1 MRCLQ
6 NGDHFIFYDDYN
18 EGPNG
23 ATYYYTYRTLGP
35 WASDQL
41 ETVYIYSA
49 AAGHRTVGDF
59 TVAYEQFEYD
69 DDGNM
74 TKRTVAATGEE
85 INYEWSDYNRLL
97 KVTSTVN
104 GVLQENK
111 YDIDGIRDR
120 KTDKNG
126 NTAIEYPIGYMTTAS
141 RPRNASSNAPKISY
155 IQGPNGFL
163 GYEEDGQM
171 RYFVLDALQSV
182 TNIVD
187 SSKNVVQ
194 SYQYDEWG
202 NHMSGSGTGSVQS
215 PKTYWGGL
223 SVNDETADT
232 GLYLAGHR
240 FFDPKLGRFISRDP
254 IGHSGGLNLYA
265 LGNNNPVNFVDPDG
279 LEVAI
284 THTNGSMQVF
294 SEGKLGFVAPYLA
307 GPHLP
312 IESIVFS
319 MHGST
324 TGMSDSSSGGRQQRL
339 RASAK
344 GVYFLLG
351 DKRIFLD
358 ELLKDEDTLQRIEL
372 RGCNTAGLHPDREKF
387 AERLRN
393 EGNELTASAYMRADS
408 NLTIAEALAR
418 QLPGVSVLGSVGPS
432 FFRSG
437 DVGTMR
443 VTNPRTFLF
452 NGSGSGRTWG
462 SITHYDGTVENFNT
476 RIP

>member
-1 MRCLQ
+1 MEVTTPSEVTLYEYGYDWFDRLTSVSIGI
-6 NGDHFIFYDDYN
+6 NGATPSLVRAYQFDEGDNRVFYDDYN

-69 DDGNM
+69 DDGHM

-104 GVLQENK
+104 GVLQEAK

-120 KTDKNG
+120 RTDKNG
-126 NTAIEYPIGYMTTAS
+126 NTAIEYPLGYMTTAS
-141 RPRNASSNAPKISY
+141 RPRDASSNAPTISY

-202 NHMSGSGTGSVQS
+202 NHMSGSGSGSVQS

-240 FFDPKLGRFISRDP
+240 LFDPKLGRFISRDP

-265 LGNNNPVNFVDPDG
+265 LSSNNPVSYADPTGLFVEGQAARAAGKAVGKTVIRIGPIGNLILGAELIDFFVLKPLRDYKPHPRLSKDKYDIERYDPDNLYKIWIIEEDDG
-279 LEVAI
+279 KKVFTDFEKLKEYIKRKGGNIGDDPCFDWYKRALREEACGA
-284 THTNGSMQVF
+284 TN
-294 SEGKLGFVAPYLA
+294 
-307 GPHLP
+307 
-312 IESIVFS
+312 
-319 MHGST
+319 
-324 TGMSDSSSGGRQQRL
+324 TG
-339 RASAK
+339 
-344 GVYFLLG
+344 
-351 DKRIFLD
+351 
-358 ELLKDEDTLQRIEL
+358 
-372 RGCNTAGLHPDREKF
+372 
-387 AERLRN
+387 
-393 EGNELTASAYMRADS
+393 
-408 NLTIAEALAR
+408 EALKWLKR
-418 QLPGVSVLGSVGPS
+418 LEDCRKNLGNYNNYEDFKRG
-432 FFRSG
+432 
-437 DVGTMR
+437 
-443 VTNPRTFLF
+443 L
-452 NGSGSGRTWG
+452 
-462 SITHYDGTVENFNT
+462 
-476 RIP
+476 